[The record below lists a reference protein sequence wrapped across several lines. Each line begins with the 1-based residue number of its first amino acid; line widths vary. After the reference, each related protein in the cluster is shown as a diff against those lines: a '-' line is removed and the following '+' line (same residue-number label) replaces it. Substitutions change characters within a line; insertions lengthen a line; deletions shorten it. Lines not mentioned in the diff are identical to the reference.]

1 MAPAPASLASASLA
15 ALRQAVVVARTARM
29 KRRRRSSWAAPSLA
43 AEANYHC
50 WLLSVAAVPSLLVAR
65 TAQMKMRRMHLRKET
80 ISNISNMFK
89 HFQFLQMLLLVKKTI
104 LSRKT
109 KKCPIKTLALMNP

>member
-29 KRRRRSSWAAPSLA
+29 KRRRRSSLAAPSLA

-50 WLLSVAAVPSLLVAR
+50 WLLSVAVVPSLLVAR
-65 TAQMKMRRMHLRKET
+65 TAQMKMRRMRARPAEVERT
-80 ISNISNMFK
+80 APTAP
-89 HFQFLQMLLLVKKTI
+89 LLAARTARSALVVAM
-104 LSRKT
+104 
-109 KKCPIKTLALMNP
+109 PVP